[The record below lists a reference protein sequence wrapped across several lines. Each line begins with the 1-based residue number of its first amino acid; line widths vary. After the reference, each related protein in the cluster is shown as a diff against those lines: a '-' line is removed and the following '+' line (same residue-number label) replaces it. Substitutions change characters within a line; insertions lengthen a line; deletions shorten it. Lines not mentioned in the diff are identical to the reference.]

1 MGRHCWP
8 GSWRTCGNS
17 SKRGRSHLPRT
28 AAPIRSRSSRRAYVN
43 DRRGLVHSPGRF
55 SESACSASLDR
66 PTTDTHHDPGPGV
79 HKDAESADVDG
90 WRAWRNLAI
99 GDTLDKRTS
108 HEVPLTPPHSHWIQ
122 RCGKVHVSQEFLPPS
137 PMVLKDGASLR
148 RRRRRVGEQHAVR
161 LAARGV
167 RLFITGR
174 RGPEIADAAAAIGR
188 GTIGVQADVSNLR
201 DLDRLYE
208 QISRDAGRLDVVFAN
223 AGGGDMLPLE
233 AITAEHSTGSS
244 ATRQRSPDGPSWR
257 RRGGGEGR
265 RFPRV

>member
-1 MGRHCWP
+1 M
-8 GSWRTCGNS
+8 
-17 SKRGRSHLPRT
+17 L
-28 AAPIRSRSSRRAYVN
+28 
-43 DRRGLVHSPGRF
+43 
-55 SESACSASLDR
+55 
-66 PTTDTHHDPGPGV
+66 
-79 HKDAESADVDG
+79 
-90 WRAWRNLAI
+90 
-99 GDTLDKRTS
+99 
-108 HEVPLTPPHSHWIQ
+108 
-122 RCGKVHVSQEFLPPS
+122 
-137 PMVLKDGASLR
+137 LKDGASLR

-233 AITAEHSTGSS
+233 AITAEHVDRIFGTNVKGSTAGRKGTASFING
-244 ATRQRSPDGPSWR
+244 AELFVDG
-257 RRGGGEGR
+257 G
-265 RFPRV
+265 VAQI